1 MEVYKIFVIFFVG
14 MFVSVLST
22 LVGGSS
28 LLTIPTLILLGL
40 PPHTAIG
47 TDRFGIM
54 GVCLAGWYKFH
65 KKKLINYKVGFSL
78 TIPVVFGSFL
88 GAHLVFEISES
99 VLKIIIITISIA
111 CLFFLVLN
119 PKLGTER
126 TKQTFGKYVYLAGGS
141 MTFVVGVYVGFYGA
155 MGGTLLLY
163 ILILWFGQTFLE
175 SAGTQK
181 IAAMMMNAM
190 AAIVFGL
197 NGAVAYYLAVP
208 LFCGCFIGSYIG
220 AHYSDR
226 IGNVW
231 IRRLF
236 ILLLVILIAK
246 LVI

>member
-1 MEVYKIFVIFFVG
+1 MEFYKIVVIFFVG

-28 LLTIPTLILLGL
+28 VLTIPTLILLGL

-65 KKKLINYKVGFSL
+65 KKKLINYKIGVIL
-78 TIPVVFGSFL
+78 TLPVIFGSFW

-99 VLKIIIITISIA
+99 VLKLIIIIISIA

-119 PKLGTER
+119 PKIGTES
-126 TKQTFGKYVYLAGGS
+126 TKKKFGKYEYLVGGL

-155 MGGTLLLY
+155 MGATLLLY

-175 SAGTQK
+175 SAGTLK
-181 IAAMMMNAM
+181 IAALMMNAM
-190 AAIVFGL
+190 AAIVFAL
-197 NGAVAYYLAVP
+197 NDAVSYYLAVP
-208 LFCGCFIGSYIG
+208 LFCGCLIGSYIG
-220 AHYSDR
+220 AHYSDK

-236 ILLLVILIAK
+236 ILLLVILIIK

>member
-1 MEVYKIFVIFFVG
+1 MEFYKIFVIFFVG
-14 MFVSVLST
+14 
-22 LVGGSS
+22 
-28 LLTIPTLILLGL
+28 LTIPTLILLGL

-65 KKKLINYKVGFSL
+65 KKKLINYRVGFIL
-78 TIPVVFGSFL
+78 TIPVIFGSFL

-99 VLKIIIITISIA
+99 VLKLIIIVISIA

-119 PKLGTER
+119 PKFGTKFGTEK
-126 TKQTFGKYVYLAGGS
+126 TKLEFGKYEYLIGAL

-181 IAAMMMNAM
+181 IAAMMMNAI

-197 NGAVAYYLAVP
+197 NDAISYYLAVP

-236 ILLLVILIAK
+236 IILLVILIIK
-246 LVI
+246 LLI

>member
-1 MEVYKIFVIFFVG
+1 MEFYKIFTIFFVG

-65 KKKLINYKVGFSL
+65 KKRLINYKVGFSL
-78 TIPVVFGSFL
+78 TIPVIFGSFL

-99 VLKIIIITISIA
+99 VLKLIIIIISIA

-126 TKQTFGKYVYLAGGS
+126 TKQDFGKYEYIIGGL

-190 AAIVFGL
+190 AAIVFAL
-197 NGAVAYYLAVP
+197 NDAVSYYLAVP

-236 ILLLVILIAK
+236 IILLVILIIK

>member
-1 MEVYKIFVIFFVG
+1 MEFYKIFVIFFVG
-14 MFVSVLST
+14 LFVSVLST
-22 LVGGSS
+22 LVGGASV
-28 LLTIPTLILLGL
+28 LTIPTLILLGL

-65 KKKLINYKVGFSL
+65 KKRLINYRIGVSL
-78 TIPVVFGSFL
+78 TLPVIFGSFL

-99 VLKIIIITISIA
+99 VLKLIIIIISIA

-119 PKLGTER
+119 PKLGTES
-126 TKQTFGKYVYLAGGS
+126 TKREFGKYAYLVGGL

-181 IAAMMMNAM
+181 IAALMMNAM
-190 AAIVFGL
+190 AAIVFAL
-197 NGAVAYYLAVP
+197 NDAVSYYLAIP
-208 LFCGCFIGSYIG
+208 LFCGCIIGSYIG

-226 IGNVW
+226 IGNIW

-236 ILLLVILIAK
+236 ILLLVILIIK

>member
-1 MEVYKIFVIFFVG
+1 MEFYKIVIIFFVG
-14 MFVSVLST
+14 LFVSVLST

-65 KKKLINYKVGFSL
+65 KKRLINYKVGFSL
-78 TIPVVFGSFL
+78 TIPVMFGSFL

-99 VLKIIIITISIA
+99 VLKLIIIIISVA

-119 PKLGTER
+119 PTLGTER
-126 TKQTFGKYVYLAGGS
+126 TKQEFGKYEYLIGGL

-175 SAGTQK
+175 SAGTLK
-181 IAAMMMNAM
+181 IGAMMMNAT

-197 NGAVAYYLAVP
+197 NDAVSYYLAIP
-208 LFCGCFIGSYIG
+208 MFLGCFIGSYIG

-236 ILLLVILIAK
+236 VIVLVILIIK
-246 LVI
+246 LLI

>member
-1 MEVYKIFVIFFVG
+1 MEFYKIFVIFFVG
-14 MFVSVLST
+14 LLVSVLST

-65 KKKLINYKVGFSL
+65 KKRLINYKVGLSL
-78 TIPVVFGSFL
+78 TLPVIFGSFL

-99 VLKIIIITISIA
+99 VLKLIIIIISIV
-111 CLFFLVLN
+111 CLFFLLLN

-126 TKQTFGKYVYLAGGS
+126 TQQAFGKYEYLIGGL
-141 MTFVVGVYVGFYGA
+141 MTFIVGVYVGFYGA

-175 SAGTQK
+175 SAGTLK

-190 AAIVFGL
+190 AAIVFAL
-197 NGAVAYYLAVP
+197 NDAVAYYLAFP
-208 LFCGCFIGSYIG
+208 MFCGCFIGSYIG

-236 ILLLVILIAK
+236 ILLLVILITK
-246 LVI
+246 LLI

>member
-1 MEVYKIFVIFFVG
+1 MMNAISPGPYLFW
-14 MFVSVLST
+14 SLA
-22 LVGGSS
+22 GG
-28 LLTIPTLILLGL
+28 PIL
-40 PPHTAIG
+40 
-47 TDRFGIM
+47 
-54 GVCLAGWYKFH
+54 LAGWRQVPANG
-65 KKKLINYKVGFSL
+65 IGFL
-78 TIPVVFGSFL
+78 
-88 GAHLVFEISES
+88 
-99 VLKIIIITISIA
+99 
-111 CLFFLVLN
+111 
-119 PKLGTER
+119 
-126 TKQTFGKYVYLAGGS
+126 
-141 MTFVVGVYVGFYGA
+141 VGFYGA

-197 NGAVAYYLAVP
+197 NDAVSYYLAVS

-236 ILLLVILIAK
+236 IILLVILIIK
-246 LVI
+246 LLI

>member
-1 MEVYKIFVIFFVG
+1 MELYKLFTIFFVG
-14 MFVSVLST
+14 LFVSVLST

-28 LLTIPTLILLGL
+28 VLTIPTLILLGL

-65 KKKLINYKVGFSL
+65 KKKLINYKIGVLL
-78 TIPVVFGSFL
+78 TLPVIFGSFL

-99 VLKIIIITISIA
+99 VLKSIVIIISIA
-111 CLFFLVLN
+111 CLLFIVLN
-119 PKLGTER
+119 PRLGTES
-126 TKQTFGKYVYLAGGS
+126 TKKKFGKYEYLIGGL
-141 MTFVVGVYVGFYGA
+141 MTFAVGVYVGFYGA

-181 IAAMMMNAM
+181 IAALMMNAI
-190 AAIVFGL
+190 AAIVFAL
-197 NGAVAYYLAVP
+197 NGAIAYYLAIP
-208 LFCGCFIGSYIG
+208 LFCGCCIGSYIG
-220 AHYSDR
+220 AHYSDK

-236 ILLLVILIAK
+236 IILLVILIIK
-246 LVI
+246 MVI